1 MYNVYIH
8 KLYGHIVYIGSGS
21 RSRYRAKTK
30 CRSRNHLELWN
41 DLTFEIVAE
50 NLTKNE
56 SLDLEQKLIDKHWDG
71 CLLLNVNRKVQ
82 RVHELNP
89 LDFTEK
95 LTYSENSPSGLIW
108 TKDIYGGRKHSNL
121 MIRKDTPA
129 GSLTNRG
136 YWSVEINKKG
146 YSAHRIAYALYHNI
160 SLPVD
165 LVIDHIDMNPS
176 NNKISNLRLVTNSEN
191 NKNRNFGN
199 KSLFGILFE
208 SVPSKNYFRWR
219 VNWIENGKRKSKS
232 FKLSEHLKSYDFDT
246 AKELTFQEA
255 LKFKMQL

>member
-1 MYNVYIH
+1 MYNVYVH

-21 RSRYRAKTK
+21 RFRYRAKTK

-56 SLDLEQKLIDKHWDG
+56 SLDLEQKLIDKHWDD
-71 CLLLNVNRKVQ
+71 CLLLNTNRKVQ
-82 RVHELNP
+82 RVVELNP

-95 LTYSENSPSGLIW
+95 LAYSENSPSGLVW
-108 TKDIYGGRKHSNL
+108 TKDIYGGRKHSRL

-136 YWSVEINKKG
+136 YWSVEINNKG
-146 YSAHRIAYALYHNI
+146 YSAHRVAYAIYHNI
-160 SLPVD
+160 SLPAH
-165 LVIDHIDMNPS
+165 LVIDHLDRNPS
-176 NNKISNLRLVTNSEN
+176 NNNISNLRLVTNSEN

-199 KSLFGILFE
+199 KDRLGIIF
-208 SVPSKNYFRWR
+208 SGVSKTDYYRWR
-219 VNWIENGKRKSKS
+219 VVWYEDGKRKSKS
-232 FKLSEHLKSYDFDT
+232 FKLSNHLESNNFET
-246 AKELTFQEA
+246 AKELAFQDA
-255 LKFKMQL
+255 VKFKELL